1 MIHDDRGGRT
11 CHVDNKLHFISLHDD
26 KSARMKCLKLTAAEL
41 ILLEL
46 VLERVLRDNLL
57 GDPNSD
63 GITALLTQVRSLGPQ
78 PLTQAPLTPRAT
90 PRQPPIGS
98 PTPTLSTSGSPLPV
112 FDSPDSSDS
121 SLQDDMDDTAEESA
135 SDVEDF
141 FQNSVEEEE
150 FHTVD
155 PKALN
160 VRRSSR
166 GKAKKSRQ
174 LPYARPECPR
184 KGTRLAKKS
193 RQLPYTRPE
202 GGGDPPSDPNC
213 PRNGTRLAPAQ
224 SWRQEAQMVQSNNI
238 CADTIIGALAA
249 PHVDS
254 TSTSPSSSKVQ
265 DWVSGIMEFLQNPRI
280 FTLGESSIGE
290 VIMNCRGIPQ
300 QMSGSSFVAMLT
312 YMQLSIT
319 CQR

>member
-121 SLQDDMDDTAEESA
+121 PLQDDMDDTAEESA

-166 GKAKKSRQ
+166 GK
-174 LPYARPECPR
+174 
-184 KGTRLAKKS
+184 AKKS